1 MQFHVVLW
9 ALLLAVTDGPP
20 TDKATELTA
29 CPLTNAVLKLKVA
42 NPSETCKWMKDT
54 NVLYETRNTAYTIKT
69 HESYEI
75 LIILNVTA
83 KDNGTYE
90 CHIGLSERIVIYN
103 LHVRSQE
110 ECQTREDN
118 NLTKS
123 CCGSNLAQYL
133 SALFSCLAALFGAY
147 SIFYPIL
154 RKKICDKLSD
164 MIMKFKRPL
173 LSKTTSS
180 DEVSGPIQVQ
190 DGNEG
195 MNSAIKH
202 LNE

>member
-1 MQFHVVLW
+1 MVLW

-29 CPLTNAVLKLKVA
+29 CPLTNAVLEFLKVA
-42 NPSETCKWMKDT
+42 NPGETCVWMKDT
-54 NVLYETRNTAYTIKT
+54 NALYDNDKTSYLIKT

-90 CHIGLSERIVIYN
+90 CHIGLSERRVIYN

-118 NLTKS
+118 NSTKS

-154 RKKICDKLSD
+154 QKKICDKDSD
-164 MIMKFKRPL
+164 MIMKVKRPL
-173 LSKTTSS
+173 PRQTTSS
-180 DEVSGPIQVQ
+180 DDVLGPIQVQ

-195 MNSAIKH
+195 ETVQLRS
-202 LNE
+202 